1 MLWEAGSEARAPCL
15 GFSLRSTELRARQP
29 PLVFPKAAGGQNAE
43 QKAARWR
50 DEWQGPPSLRLH
62 PACRISPGPP
72 LRPSSG
78 PLFPTGLQSRPQVTQ
93 EAKCPSAAP
102 RRQPAPHLP
111 SRLPRQILSALR
123 ACLFLPGEDRGD
135 SVPTYRP
142 RALCQPRTPLA
153 PRLTHEL
160 LQSSISWFAYLG
172 VSILRICQSHDLI
185 FFFFFKEDLFH
196 LPLVNPCWKLLKSP
210 DNGK

>member
-1 MLWEAGSEARAPCL
+1 MARSPVSA
-15 GFSLRSTELRARQP
+15 S
-29 PLVFPKAAGGQNAE
+29 
-43 QKAARWR
+43 
-50 DEWQGPPSLRLH
+50 
-62 PACRISPGPP
+62 SPG
-72 LRPSSG
+72 L
-78 PLFPTGLQSRPQVTQ
+78 
-93 EAKCPSAAP
+93 
-102 RRQPAPHLP
+102 PHLP
-111 SRLPRQILSALR
+111 RASSSPRLGASVPDRAAEPASGHARSQVPLSCPRMPAGPTPAQQAPRQILSALR